1 MKRIITSFVI
11 IIVFCIHVKAQNNI
25 SSISGNWILTKY
37 ELVDIENPQ
46 SSTLTKDNCPWSAYI
61 DGVNQLQIDED
72 GSFMHYNDNYPIKA
86 KIEINCAVLKI
97 TYSDMGGKTSYTEY
111 EYTISKNK
119 FTILR
124 SDPKFK
130 ESYTFTRK

>member
-1 MKRIITSFVI
+1 MV
-11 IIVFCIHVKAQNNI
+11 
-25 SSISGNWILTKY
+25 
-37 ELVDIENPQ
+37 
-46 SSTLTKDNCPWSAYI
+46 
-61 DGVNQLQIDED
+61 
-72 GSFMHYNDNYPIKA
+72 
-86 KIEINCAVLKI
+86 
-97 TYSDMGGKTSYTEY
+97 GKTSYTEY

>member
-1 MKRIITSFVI
+1 
-11 IIVFCIHVKAQNNI
+11 
-25 SSISGNWILTKY
+25 
-37 ELVDIENPQ
+37 
-46 SSTLTKDNCPWSAYI
+46 
-61 DGVNQLQIDED
+61 
-72 GSFMHYNDNYPIKA
+72 MHYNDNYPIKA

-97 TYSDMGGKTSYTEY
+97 TYADMGGKTSYTEY